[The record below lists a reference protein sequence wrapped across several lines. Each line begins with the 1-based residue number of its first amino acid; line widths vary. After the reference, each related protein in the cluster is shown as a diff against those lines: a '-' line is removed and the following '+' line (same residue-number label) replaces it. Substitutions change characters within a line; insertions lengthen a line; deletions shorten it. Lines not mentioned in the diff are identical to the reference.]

1 MNLKLYESHTLK
13 NVNEID
19 VETQMTKSLKGMNA
33 RDNLMNKNVINT
45 LDKN

>member
-33 RDNLMNKNVINT
+33 RDNLTNKNVINT
-45 LDKN
+45 LNKN